1 MYSRGPTPLMAEI
14 GHVIHA
20 PLYVSAETFPILRH
34 TQAGFGLQAATARLN
49 PGTYRSARL

>member
-1 MYSRGPTPLMAEI
+1 MAEI

-34 TQAGFGLQAATARLN
+34 TQAGFGLEASGFRPPR
-49 PGTYRSARL
+49 PG